1 MPSLTIVNYLVERN
15 NRWRN
20 LWKTFEFFEFLGI
33 LGWIVNIDNLDSRIA
48 IYKRRGLTKVVELK
62 PIANYLYIRGSV
74 SGYII
79 ALLGILG
86 PRSFHDHEYPKSSLT
101 VFHGLA
107 SFENYDGHENSRSRS
122 YQVFDASTRSKMN
135 RGASRI
141 SNHSIDGI
149 YSFLRWNGGYVVNV
163 DTEYRNFDIRQK
175 IELFSRIFRRPI

>member
-20 LWKTFEFFEFLGI
+20 LWKTFELFEFLGI

-62 PIANYLYIRGSV
+62 PSANYLYIRGSV

-79 ALLGILG
+79 ALLGILE

-107 SFENYDGHENSRSRS
+107 SFENYDGHENSKLSSFR
-122 YQVFDASTRSKMN
+122 
-135 RGASRI
+135 RI
-141 SNHSIDGI
+141 HAIEDESIEER
-149 YSFLRWNGGYVVNV
+149 L
-163 DTEYRNFDIRQK
+163 EYRTIRSMEY
-175 IELFSRIFRRPI
+175 ILFNVETADMSWT